1 MTEHRNFT
9 ARERVR
15 FRNLLRVAAES
26 PYAGERANALA
37 AAERLASR
45 CGMTLD
51 EAAGTPAERAPVHA
65 VDAARR
71 ARWAEAARVILV
83 NETHMRAEKARWEQ
97 AMREAIARGLD
108 APHRDAADGDA
119 RGRREW
125 RNAHP
130 KSRDRFTFAR
140 VLLAETALP
149 FREVASIT
157 GLDVYQVVGLKLKM
171 RSAA

>member
-1 MTEHRNFT
+1 MTEPRDLS

-37 AAERLASR
+37 AAERLAAR
-45 CGMTLD
+45 CGMTVE
-51 EAAGTPAERAPVHA
+51 EAAGSPARAPVHA

-71 ARWAEAARVILV
+71 ARWAEAARAIMV
-83 NETHMRAEKARWEQ
+83 NESHLRAEKARWEQ
-97 AMREAIARGLD
+97 AMKEAIARGLD
-108 APHRDAADGDA
+108 AADRRGPDGDP

-125 RNAHP
+125 RSTHP

-171 RSAA
+171 RTAA